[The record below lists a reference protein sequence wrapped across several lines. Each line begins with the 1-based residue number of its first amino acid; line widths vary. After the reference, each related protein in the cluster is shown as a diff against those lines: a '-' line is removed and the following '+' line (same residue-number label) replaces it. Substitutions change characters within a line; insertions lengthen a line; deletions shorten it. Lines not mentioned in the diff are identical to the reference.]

1 MKVAVTAKAIL
12 DDKLGRLSKGQ
23 VVEMLEHKAM
33 FYIARGDVERYETKV
48 ARDYPYSTAG
58 KTVQLS
64 ASPAVEASPVQTL
77 SESETGA
84 KRRGRRM
91 RGG

>member
-1 MKVAVTAKAIL
+1 MKVAVTAKVLL
-12 DDKLGRLSKGQ
+12 DDKLGRLTRGQ
-23 VVEMLEHKAM
+23 VVEMLDHKAN
-33 FYIARGDVERYETKV
+33 FFIARGDVERYETKV

-64 ASPAVEASPVQTL
+64 ASPAVEASQAQTL

-84 KRRGRRM
+84 KRRGRKAK
-91 RGG
+91 GE